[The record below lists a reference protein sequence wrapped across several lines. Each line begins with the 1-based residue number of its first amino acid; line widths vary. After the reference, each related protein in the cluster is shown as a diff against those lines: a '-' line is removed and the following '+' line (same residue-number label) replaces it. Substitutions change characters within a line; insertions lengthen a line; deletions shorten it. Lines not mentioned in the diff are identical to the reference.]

1 MKARSGGH
9 LAPPPSRRVER
20 VLFGVGAVAFVL
32 FVICAVAGSE
42 ARTGFVMLFAS
53 CVFGGIVDRMRTDP
67 SAWRLSPGKAERRA
81 LLIALGTV
89 SAVMGLAGLIQIAD
103 TL

>member
-9 LAPPPSRRVER
+9 LAPPAGRTVER

-32 FVICAVAGSE
+32 FVVCAVTGAE
-42 ARTGFVMLFAS
+42 ARTGLVMVVAS
-53 CVFGGIVDRMRTDP
+53 CVFGGIADRMRTDP
-67 SAWRLSPGKAERRA
+67 SAWRLSPGKVERRVW
-81 LLIALGTV
+81 LIVLGTA

-103 TL
+103 AL

>member
-9 LAPPPSRRVER
+9 LAPPASRTIER
-20 VLFGVGAVAFVL
+20 VLFGLGAVAFVL
-32 FVICAVAGSE
+32 FVICAVAGAE

-67 SAWRLSPGKAERRA
+67 SAWRLRPGKVERLV
-81 LLIALGTV
+81 LLIVLGTV
-89 SAVMGLAGLIQIAD
+89 SAVMGLAGLVQIAD